1 MYGHVLPDLAKHV
14 RSESDMVTGDHE
26 AEVLPIPKCFF
37 ARFETG
43 GSSKDDMIIMENLEA
58 QGFAFHTNVENEAI
72 NKAHVEMVM
81 REIAKLHA
89 ISYCMKV
96 NN

>member
-58 QGFAFHTNVENEAI
+58 QGFAFHTNVEKFLSPHAVKEFI
-72 NKAHVEMVM
+72 NFFFANK
-81 REIAKLHA
+81 
-89 ISYCMKV
+89 
-96 NN
+96 